1 MSIDIVELVDTI
13 VRDDL
18 EDLAYIA
25 TEIKHADAL
34 RADMAMHGGLDE
46 VIAHCGGLDEF
57 IAHYGVLGMKWGIR
71 KDRRREDSKSKSE
84 NASAKTKYR
93 RDKTPIGQL
102 SDDEIR
108 HRLERIRL
116 EDQLRQ
122 ALKTPAQKRRD
133 KAKEAVGRSLGK
145 TGSKLLDRAVNQLA
159 VTVINRV
166 IPNAKLSPS
175 DLADKKKDDKKKGG
189 SGSNDSLDSLV
200 DTLAGGIRGAVNTQ
214 REARKAK
221 PKKDGPK
228 DNPAPK
234 PEDRSSGTTPR
245 QSRPSDNPRRQQT
258 QSRDLVVRDRTYDYV
273 VLDDG
278 TELWVPY

>member
-1 MSIDIVELVDTI
+1 MMDIVALVDGI
-13 VRDDL
+13 VATPP
-18 EDLAYIA
+18 EDSDS
-25 TEIKHADAL
+25 T
-34 RADMAMHGGLDE
+34 
-46 VIAHCGGLDEF
+46 
-57 IAHYGVLGMKWGIR
+57 IAHYGVLGMKWGVR
-71 KDRRREDSKSKSE
+71 KDRRREGSKSKSE
-84 NASAKTKYR
+84 GDSARKKYR

-122 ALKTPAQKRRD
+122 ALKTPAQKRKD
-133 KAKEAVGRSLGK
+133 KAKEAVGRSFGK

-175 DLADKKKDDKKKGG
+175 DLADKKKGDKKKGG

-200 DTLAGGIRGAVNTQ
+200 DTLAGGIRGAVHTQ
-214 REARKAK
+214 QEARRTK
-221 PKKDGPK
+221 PKRGDSKD
-228 DNPAPK
+228 APTPR
-234 PEDRSSGTTPR
+234 PEDRSEGTVPR
-245 QSRPSDNPRRQQT
+245 QSRPSGNRRGRQM
-258 QSRDLVVRDRTYDYV
+258 QSRDLAVRDNTYEYV

-278 TELWVPY
+278 TELWVPN